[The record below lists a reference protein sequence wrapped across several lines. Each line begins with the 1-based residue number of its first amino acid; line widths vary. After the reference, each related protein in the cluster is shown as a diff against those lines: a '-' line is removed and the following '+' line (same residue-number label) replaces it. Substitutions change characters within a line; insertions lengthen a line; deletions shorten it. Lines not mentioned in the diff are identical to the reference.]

1 MKYDVSGTGK
11 DFQGQVE
18 LKFNSGEYEGIT
30 WTYDC
35 MKMAD
40 HENPDGSMNM
50 SFEYNITGDKK
61 PEDKAKF
68 ENTLGDVLI
77 SILEEQIKNEEVIY
91 KGTGEGEINETN
103 ILTDGNQ

>member
-11 DFQGQVE
+11 DYKGQVE
-18 LKFNSGEYEGIT
+18 LTFNSGEYEGIT
-30 WTYDC
+30 WTFDG

-50 SFEYNITGDKK
+50 SFEYNITGDKE

-77 SILEEQIKNEEVIY
+77 SILEEQMARNEVVYHGGTDEKDEVD
-91 KGTGEGEINETN
+91 K
-103 ILTDGNQ
+103 